1 MPKLKHTSPLL
12 IYFSFFFYLL
22 SSFNVDVAIAGEI
35 SGESEA
41 GGNPFTPKASLI
53 RYWKKQISND
63 LPKPWFLLNKASP
76 MSAVEMATFSKLA
89 DQNALS
95 TRLHAF
101 CSSAQLLCFNDLSP
115 SLEKHGQNANFVAY
129 SDNNFTNYGT
139 GRLGGVDSFKNYSDG
154 ENLPVDSFRRYSR
167 NAVGHGDQF
176 SNYAPDTNVADQ
188 RFNTYGTSATGGTGE
203 FKAYAK
209 GINVPHLGFTTYSTE
224 VTGRQQS
231 FSSYSDD
238 ANAGDQSFASYGR
251 NGNGAGNGFNSYGK
265 SSNVIGS
272 NFNNYGNTGNG
283 ANDKFISYG
292 FDGNVPQNNFKI
304 YGDGGNAAIDSFSS
318 YRDQSNV
325 GDDSF
330 QSYAKNSNAAKVN
343 FLHYGQSFN
352 EGTDK
357 FTGYGSGASG
367 QAIGF
372 KIYGVNN
379 TFKDY
384 AKKGISFSK
393 YMNDSSAKPTSM
405 ADSGKKVNR
414 WVEPGKF
421 FREKMLK
428 VGSVMPM
435 PDIRD
440 KMPKRS
446 FLPRVITSK
455 LPFSTSK
462 LLDMK
467 KIFHADDNSSME
479 TIMTEALSD
488 CERVPSR
495 GETKR
500 CVASGEDLIDFA
512 TSVLGRNVVV
522 RTTQNTNGS
531 KNDVMIGSLKGI
543 DGGRVTKSVSC
554 HQSLFPYLLYYCHSV
569 PKVRVYEADLLDPK
583 TKAKINHGVAICHI
597 DTSSWSSSHGAFVA
611 LGSGPGKIE
620 VCHWIFENDMTWTTA
635 D

>member
-1 MPKLKHTSPLL
+1 MSPLL

-22 SSFNVDVAIAGEI
+22 SSFNVGVAIAGES
-35 SGESEA
+35 SGESA
-41 GGNPFTPKASLI
+41 TGGNPFTPKASLI

-63 LPKPWFLLNKASP
+63 FPKPWFLLNKASP
-76 MSAVEMATFSKLA
+76 MSAVESATFSKLA

-95 TRLHAF
+95 TRLPAF
-101 CSSAQLLCFNDLSP
+101 CSSAQLLCFPDLSP
-115 SLEKHGQNANFVAY
+115 SLEKHDQNANFAVY
-129 SDNNFTNYGT
+129 SDKNFTNYGT

-167 NAVGHGDQF
+167 NSVGHGDQF

-188 RFNTYGTSATGGTGE
+188 RFNTYGTGATGGTGE

-209 GINVPHLGFTTYSTE
+209 AINVPHLGFTTYSTE
-224 VTGRQQS
+224 VNGRQQS

-251 NGNGAGNGFNSYGK
+251 NGNGAANGFSSYGK

-272 NFNNYGNTGNG
+272 NFNNYGETGNG
-283 ANDKFISYG
+283 ANDTFTSYG
-292 FDGNVPQNNFKI
+292 FDGNVPQNNFKN

-343 FLHYGQSFN
+343 FLNYGQSFN

-372 KIYGVNN
+372 KIYGVNS

-393 YMNDSSAKPTSM
+393 YMNDSSAKTSSM

-428 VGSVMPM
+428 VGTVMPM

-446 FLPRVITSK
+446 FLPRVITLK

-462 LLDMK
+462 LSEMK

-488 CERVPSR
+488 CERAPSD

-512 TSVLGRNVVV
+512 TSILGRNVVV
-522 RTTQNTNGS
+522 RTTQNTDGS
-531 KNDVMIGSLKGI
+531 KNNVMIGSVKGI
-543 DGGRVTKSVSC
+543 NGGKVTKSVSC

-569 PKVRVYEADLLDPK
+569 PKVRVYEADLLNPK

-597 DTSSWSSSHGAFVA
+597 DTSSWSSGHGAFVA